1 MQVHGTCVGI
11 QLPGAEVVLLISL
24 RDADDDVVS
33 GVGGRGSDAEDLS
46 GDDDVGLE
54 AEVVVGDS
62 QRRVLTLQVVRT
74 ADPLTARVRH
84 FAVVRWTVER
94 KAAVPSLDVVADLS

>member
-1 MQVHGTCVGI
+1 MEVHSTRVGVE
-11 QLPGAEVVLLISL
+11 LPGAEVVLLVPL
-24 RDADDDVVS
+24 RDGDDDVVS
-33 GVGGRGSDAEDLS
+33 GVSGRRPDAEDLS

-62 QRRVLTLQVVRT
+62 QRGVLTVQIIGA

-84 FAVVRWTVER
+84 FAVVGWAAER
-94 KAAVPSLDVVADLS
+94 KAAVPSLYVVASLR